1 MKQASLTQTGKEEV
15 QQLYDQLEAMQVT
28 SPGIQQ
34 VIKSFSEYR
43 DEMLRALDHPGLPLH
58 NNDSER
64 DIRSMVKF
72 HNVSE
77 SAEGQIFRDSLMTLK
92 QTCFRLGVSFWGYLN
107 AWFRR
112 EPIDLA
118 QCVSSLFVIGSIFKA
133 RDKIMKVTCC
143 AQAI

>member
-1 MKQASLTQTGKEEV
+1 MASLTQTGKEEV
-15 QQLYDQLEAMQVT
+15 HQLYDQLEAMQVT
-28 SPGIQQ
+28 SLGIQQ

-43 DEMLRALDHPGLPLH
+43 DEMLRALDHPGLPLY

-72 HNVSE
+72 RNVSGSTK

-118 QCVSSLFVIGSIFKA
+118 QCVREKYRTAATGPPA
-133 RDKIMKVTCC
+133 
-143 AQAI
+143 